1 MTEDKY
7 ANVSRYNE
15 RDDFSP
21 RECLAI
27 EFAERF
33 ALAHHG
39 MDQPFFDRMREE
51 FADAEIVE
59 LAGAVAFSMGIGRV
73 SKVLDIANDCPVVH

>member
-1 MTEDKY
+1 M
-7 ANVSRYNE
+7 SRYRE

-21 RECLAI
+21 RESLAI

-33 ALAHHG
+33 ALEHAD
-39 MDQPFFDRMREE
+39 MEQTFFDRMREE
-51 FADAEIVE
+51 FSDTEIVE

-73 SKVLDIANDCPVVH
+73 SKVLDLANDCPVVH

>member
-1 MTEDKY
+1 MSHY
-7 ANVSRYNE
+7 QE

-33 ALAHHG
+33 ALEHRN
-39 MDQPFFDRMREE
+39 MDKAFFDRMRDQ
-51 FADAEIVE
+51 FSDAEIVE